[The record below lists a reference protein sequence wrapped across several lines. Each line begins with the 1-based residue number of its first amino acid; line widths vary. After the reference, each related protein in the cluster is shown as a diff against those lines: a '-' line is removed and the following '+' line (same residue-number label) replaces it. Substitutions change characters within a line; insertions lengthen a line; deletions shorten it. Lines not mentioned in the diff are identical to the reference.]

1 MWNCKGARIAKTTLK
16 MKNKVGELEL
26 SDFKTYSKAPV
37 FNTVWYWLK
46 DWHIYQGNRI
56 MTTDIYLNIYGQEI
70 SDKDIK
76 AIQ

>member
-26 SDFKTYSKAPV
+26 SDFETYSKASV
-37 FNTVWYWLK
+37 FKMVWYWLK

-56 MTTDIYLNIYGQEI
+56 RTTDIYLNIYGQEI
-70 SDKDIK
+70 SEKDIK